1 MEIAYL
7 LQKSHAKAVIIS
19 ELLVKVC
26 KLWTIQLSTTYKPQ
40 KLHNPQ

>member
-1 MEIAYL
+1 MGIAYL

-26 KLWTIQLSTTYKPQ
+26 KHWTIQLPTTYKPQ
-40 KLHNPQ
+40 ELYNPQ